1 MSNAI
6 KASKP
11 MASYMVKLENRRVKG
26 FLMPD
31 QTICWQ
37 FMRLTP
43 ERTIGY
49 KTVRLSIE
57 ALSAMVAIAERLVGF
72 ARVGDVSCRHDRE
85 DKAR

>member
-1 MSNAI
+1 MSNAK

-11 MASYMVKLENRRVKG
+11 IAAYMVKLDNRRVKG

-37 FMRLTP
+37 FKRLTP

-49 KTVRLSIE
+49 ETVRLSIE
-57 ALSAMVAIAERLVGF
+57 ALSAMMAIAERLVGF
-72 ARVGDVSCRHDRE
+72 ARVGDVSCWHNGE
-85 DKAR
+85 GKAE